1 MEMQSLPWFDS
12 IEWEMLETKEI
23 VPAFIP
29 DVRICFF
36 LMVGIFNLWMIL
48 AKEGQ
53 LRLDV

>member
-1 MEMQSLPWFDS
+1 MEMQSHPWFDS